1 MNTFF
6 DYQNTQVANLPLHL
20 RKYIVP
26 QDYEKYT
33 PIDHAV
39 WRYVMRQNY
48 SYLKNVAYYPYIP
61 GLKKAG
67 LTIEKIPSLQEIN
80 DALTAIGWGAVTVD
94 GFIPPAAF
102 MEFQAY
108 RVLVI
113 AADIR
118 QLEHIEYTSA
128 PDIIHESAGHAPIIS
143 DTKYNQYLS
152 YLGKIGTKA
161 LFSSKDYELY
171 ESIRALSIIKEMP
184 NIDQKELAEAEAL
197 VLHNQQNLGAPSEM
211 ALLSRLQW
219 WSVEYGLIGDIN
231 NPKIYGAGL
240 LSSIGESASC
250 MQPEVKKI
258 IYTIDALKVGYDITK
273 EQPQLFVTP
282 TFQNLIDVLEQFE
295 STMAYRVGGL
305 ESVTKAIECKNICTA
320 VFSSGLQLS
329 GVFSKVQ
336 ADNNHA
342 IKYINTQGPSSLAFK
357 DQLIEGHDVNY
368 HAHGFGS
375 PVGKLKDATKSL
387 EDYST
392 ADLLSAGMIVDH
404 MVTLA
409 FENGILV
416 EGKLVGQTYKEDK
429 LVLLSFADC
438 KVTDMEGNVFFEPAW
453 GMFDMAIGES
463 IVSVFNGSADKKIF
477 EDQLHI
483 SEQPTHQQ
491 NYTAKD
497 LQYQSLFKQIRAY
510 REQGKSDDSLNQ
522 IWQAIQN
529 DFETDW
535 LGTMELL
542 ELADT
547 MPTEKALANAL
558 RTYLNAQ
565 SIAYP
570 AYSKLIRDG
579 LKIIDAKLKFE

>member
-20 RKYIVP
+20 RKYIVD
-26 QDYEKYT
+26 QVYEKYT
-33 PIDHAV
+33 PVDHAV

-48 SYLKNVAYYPYIP
+48 SFLKNVAYYPYIP

-80 DALTAIGWGAVTVD
+80 DALTSIGWGAVTVD

-152 YLGKIGTKA
+152 YLGTIGTKA
-161 LFSSKDYELY
+161 LFSSKDYALY
-171 ESIRALSIIKEMP
+171 ESIRALSILKETH
-184 NIDQKELAEAEAL
+184 NVDQKELAEAEAL
-197 VLHNQQNLGAPSEM
+197 VLYNQQNLGAPSEM

-219 WSVEYGLIGDIN
+219 WTVEYGLIGSLDQ
-231 NPKIYGAGL
+231 PKIYGAGL

-250 MQPEVKKI
+250 MDPKVKKI
-258 IYTIDALKVGYDITK
+258 EYTIDALKVGYDITK

-282 TFQNLIDVLEQFE
+282 TFQNLIDVLEAFE

-329 GVFSKVQ
+329 GVFSKVH

-357 DQLIEGHDVNY
+357 DQQIEGHDVHY

-387 EDYST
+387 EDYT
-392 ADLLSAGMIVDH
+392 AADLISAGMIKDH
-404 MVTLA
+404 VIALA
-409 FENGILV
+409 FENGIV
-416 EGKLVGQTYKEDK
+416 VDGKLVGQTYMEDK

-453 GMFDMAIGES
+453 GMFDMAIGDT

-497 LQYQSLFKQIRAY
+497 LQYQSLLKQIRVY
-510 REQGKSDDSLNQ
+510 REQGKSDESLNQ

-535 LGTMELL
+535 LAAMELL

-547 MPTEKALANAL
+547 MPTQQVLADAL
-558 RTYLNAQ
+558 RAQLNTQ
-565 SIAYP
+565 SKKYP
-570 AYSKLIRDG
+570 AFSKLIKDG
-579 LKIIDAKLKFE
+579 LKIIDTKLKFE

>member
-1 MNTFF
+1 MSTFF
-6 DYQNTQVANLPLHL
+6 DYQNEQVANLPLHL

-26 QDYEKYT
+26 QVYEKYT
-33 PIDHAV
+33 PVDHAV

-80 DALTAIGWGAVTVD
+80 DALTVIGWGAVTVD

-152 YLGKIGTKA
+152 YLGSIGTKA
-161 LFSSKDYELY
+161 LFSSKDYALY
-171 ESIRALSIIKEMP
+171 ESIRALSILKEIP
-184 NIDQKELAEAEAL
+184 NVDQKELADAEAL
-197 VLHNQQNLGAPSEM
+197 VLYNQQNLGAPSEM

-219 WSVEYGLIGDIN
+219 WTVEYGLIGSIDQ
-231 NPKIYGAGL
+231 PKIYGAGL

-250 MQPEVKKI
+250 MDPKVKKI
-258 IYTIDALKVGYDITK
+258 EYTFDALSYSYDITK

-305 ESVTKAIECKNICTA
+305 ESVSKAIECKNICTA
-320 VFSSGLQLS
+320 VFSSGLQVS
-329 GVFSKVQ
+329 GVFSKVYTDAHQ
-336 ADNNHA
+336 A
-342 IKYINTQGPSSLAFK
+342 IKYINTTGPTSLAFN
-357 DQLIEGHDVNY
+357 DQLLKGHDVHY

-375 PVGKLKDATKSL
+375 PVGKLKDAVKSL
-387 EDYST
+387 EDYT
-392 ADLLSAGMIVDH
+392 AAELESAGIIVDKA
-404 MVTLA
+404 VKLA

-416 EGKLVGQTYKEDK
+416 EGKLVSQTFMEDK
-429 LVLLSFADC
+429 LLLLSFADC
-438 KVTDMEGNVFFEPAW
+438 KVTDKEGQVFFEPAW
-453 GMFDMAIGES
+453 GMFDMAVGDT
-463 IVSVFNGSADKKIF
+463 IVSVFNGSADKNAL
-477 EDQLHI
+477 EDQLYV
-483 SEQPTHQQ
+483 SEQPTHQP

-497 LQYQSLFKQIRAY
+497 LQYQSLFKQIRTY
-510 REQGKSDDSLNQ
+510 REQGKSDENLNE
-522 IWQAIQN
+522 IWQGIQN
-529 DFETDW
+529 EFETDW
-535 LGTMELL
+535 LGAMELL

-547 MPTEKALANAL
+547 MPTQQALAKEL
-558 RTYLNAQ
+558 RAYLNAQ
-565 SIAYP
+565 SEKYP
-570 AYSKLIRDG
+570 VYSKLIRDG
-579 LKIIDAKLKFE
+579 LKIIDTKLKFE

>member
-20 RKYIVP
+20 RKYIVD
-26 QDYEKYT
+26 QVYEKYT
-33 PIDHAV
+33 PVDHAV

-80 DALTAIGWGAVTVD
+80 DALTVIGWGAVTVD

-152 YLGKIGTKA
+152 YLGTIGTKA
-161 LFSSKDYELY
+161 LFSSKDYALY
-171 ESIRALSIIKEMP
+171 ESIRALSILKETHHV
-184 NIDQKELAEAEAL
+184 DQKELAEAEAL
-197 VLHNQQNLGAPSEM
+197 VLYNQQNLGAPSEM

-219 WSVEYGLIGDIN
+219 WTVEYGLIGSLDQ
-231 NPKIYGAGL
+231 PKIYGAGL

-250 MQPEVKKI
+250 MDPKVKKI
-258 IYTIDALKVGYDITK
+258 EYTIDALKVGYDITK

-282 TFQNLIDVLEQFE
+282 TFQNLIDVLEAFE

-305 ESVTKAIECKNICTA
+305 ESVIKAIECKNICTA

-329 GVFSKVQ
+329 GVFSKVY
-336 ADNNHA
+336 ADNNHT

-357 DQLIEGHDVNY
+357 DQLLEGHGVDY
-368 HAHGFGS
+368 HEHGFGS

-392 ADLLSAGMIVDH
+392 ADLISVGMIKDH
-404 MVTLA
+404 VIVLS

-416 EGKLVGQTYKEDK
+416 EGKLVDQTYMEEK

-438 KVTDMEGNVFFEPAW
+438 KVTDTEGNVFFEPAW
-453 GMFDMAIGES
+453 GMFDMAIGDN

-497 LQYQSLFKQIRAY
+497 LQYQSLFKEIRAY

-522 IWQAIQN
+522 IWQQIKN

-547 MPTEKALANAL
+547 MPSQQVLADAL
-558 RTYLNAQ
+558 RAQLNTQ
-565 SIAYP
+565 FKKYP
-570 AYSKLIRDG
+570 AFSKLIKDG
-579 LKIIDAKLKFE
+579 LTIIDAKLKFE

>member
-1 MNTFF
+1 MSTFF
-6 DYQNTQVANLPLHL
+6 DYQNEQVANLPLHL

-26 QDYEKYT
+26 QVYEKYT
-33 PIDHAV
+33 PVDHSV

-80 DALTAIGWGAVTVD
+80 DALTVIGWGAVTVD

-152 YLGKIGTKA
+152 YLGSIGTKA
-161 LFSSKDYELY
+161 LFSSKDYALY
-171 ESIRALSIIKEMP
+171 ESIRALSILKEIP
-184 NIDQKELAEAEAL
+184 NVDQKELADAEAL
-197 VLHNQQNLGAPSEM
+197 VLYNQQNLGAPSEM

-219 WSVEYGLIGDIN
+219 WTVEYGLIGSIDQ
-231 NPKIYGAGL
+231 PKIYGAGL

-250 MQPEVKKI
+250 MDPKVKKI
-258 IYTIDALKVGYDITK
+258 EYTFDALRYSYDITK

-295 STMAYRVGGL
+295 STMAYKVGGL
-305 ESVTKAIECKNICTA
+305 ESVSKAIECKNICTA
-320 VFSSGLQLS
+320 VFSSGLQVS
-329 GVFSKVQ
+329 GVFSKVYTDAHQ
-336 ADNNHA
+336 A
-342 IKYINTQGPSSLAFK
+342 IKYINTTGPTSLAFK
-357 DQLIEGHDVNY
+357 DQLLKGHDVHY

-375 PVGKLKDATKSL
+375 PVGKLKDAKKSL
-387 EDYST
+387 EDYT
-392 ADLLSAGMIVDH
+392 AAELVSAGIIVDKA
-404 MVTLA
+404 VQLT

-416 EGKLVGQTYKEDK
+416 EGKLVSQTFMEDK
-429 LVLLSFADC
+429 LLLLSFADC
-438 KVTDMEGNVFFEPAW
+438 KVTDKEGQVFFEPAW
-453 GMFDMAIGES
+453 GMFDMAIGDT
-463 IVSVFNGSADKKIF
+463 IVSVFNGSADKNAL
-477 EDQLHI
+477 EDQLYV
-483 SEQPTHQQ
+483 SEQPTHQP

-497 LQYQSLFKQIRAY
+497 LQYQSLFKQIRTY
-510 REQGKSDDSLNQ
+510 REQGKSDDSLNE
-522 IWQAIQN
+522 IWQGIQN
-529 DFETDW
+529 EFESDW
-535 LGTMELL
+535 LGAMELL
-542 ELADT
+542 EVADT
-547 MPTEKALANAL
+547 MPTQQALAKEL
-558 RTYLNAQ
+558 RAYLNAQ
-565 SIAYP
+565 SEKYM

-579 LKIIDAKLKFE
+579 LNIIDTKLKFE

>member
-1 MNTFF
+1 MNPFL
-6 DYQNTQVANLPLHL
+6 DYQNAQVANLPLHL

-26 QDYEKYT
+26 QVYEKYT
-33 PIDHAV
+33 PVDHAV

-80 DALTAIGWGAVTVD
+80 DALTDIGWGAVTVD

-152 YLGKIGTKA
+152 YLGSIGTKA
-161 LFSSKDYELY
+161 LFSSKDYALY
-171 ESIRALSIIKEMP
+171 ESIRTLSILKEMP
-184 NIDQKELAEAEAL
+184 NVDQKALEEAEAL
-197 VLHNQQNLGAPSEM
+197 VLYNQQNLGAPSEM

-219 WSVEYGLIGDIN
+219 WTVEYGLIGPIDE
-231 NPKIYGAGL
+231 PKIYGAGL

-250 MQPEVKKI
+250 MDPKVEKI
-258 IYTIDALKVGYDITK
+258 EYTIDALTYGYDITK
-273 EQPQLFVTP
+273 PQPQLFVTP

-305 ESVTKAIECKNICTA
+305 ESVSKAIECKNICTA
-320 VFSSGLQLS
+320 VFSSGLQVS
-329 GVFSKVQ
+329 GVFSKVYTD
-336 ADNNHA
+336 ANHA

-357 DQLIEGHDVNY
+357 EQLLAGHGIDY

-375 PVGKLKDATKSL
+375 PVGKLKNADKSL
-387 EDYST
+387 EDYT
-392 ADLLSAGMIVDH
+392 TEDLISAGFIIDQVIALVFEHGIV
-404 MVTLA
+404 
-409 FENGILV
+409 V
-416 EGKLVGQTYKEDK
+416 EGKLVGQTYMEEK

-438 KVTDMEGNVFFEPAW
+438 NVTDNEGNVFFEPAW
-453 GMFDMAIGES
+453 GIFDMAIGDT
-463 IVSVFNGSADKKIF
+463 IVSVFNGTADKNIF

-497 LQYQSLFKQIRAY
+497 LQYQSLFKQIREY
-510 REQGKSDDSLNQ
+510 REQEKSDDSLNE
-522 IWQAIQN
+522 IWHHIKN
-529 DFETDW
+529 DFEADW
-535 LGTMELL
+535 LGAMELL

-547 MPTEKALANAL
+547 MPTQEALASEL
-558 RTYLNAQ
+558 RNYLNTQ
-565 SIAYP
+565 SNSHP
-570 AYSKLIRDG
+570 THSKLIRDG

>member
-20 RKYIVP
+20 RKYIVD
-26 QDYEKYT
+26 QVYEKYT
-33 PIDHAV
+33 PVDHAV

-48 SYLKNVAYYPYIP
+48 SFLKNVAYYPYIP

-152 YLGKIGTKA
+152 YLGTIGTKA
-161 LFSSKDYELY
+161 LFSSKDYALY
-171 ESIRALSIIKEMP
+171 ESIRALSILKETH
-184 NIDQKELAEAEAL
+184 NVDQKELAEAEAL
-197 VLHNQQNLGAPSEM
+197 VLYNQQNLGAPSEM

-219 WSVEYGLIGDIN
+219 WTVEYGLIGSLDQ
-231 NPKIYGAGL
+231 PKIYGAGL

-250 MQPEVKKI
+250 MDPKVKKI
-258 IYTIDALKVGYDITK
+258 EYTIDALKVGYDITK

-282 TFQNLIDVLEQFE
+282 TFQNLIDVLEAFE

-329 GVFSKVQ
+329 GVFSKVH

-357 DQLIEGHDVNY
+357 DQQIEGHDVHY

-387 EDYST
+387 EDYT
-392 ADLLSAGMIVDH
+392 IADLLSAGMIKDH
-404 MVTLA
+404 VIALA

-416 EGKLVGQTYKEDK
+416 EGKLVGQTYMDDK

-438 KVTDMEGNVFFEPAW
+438 KVIDMEGNVFFEPAW
-453 GMFDMAIGES
+453 GMFDMAIGDT

-491 NYTAKD
+491 NYTSKD

-510 REQGKSDDSLNQ
+510 REQGKSDESLNQ

-535 LGTMELL
+535 LGAMELL

-547 MPTEKALANAL
+547 MPTQQVLADDL
-558 RTYLNAQ
+558 RAQLNTQ
-565 SIAYP
+565 SKKYP
-570 AYSKLIRDG
+570 AFSKLIKDG
-579 LKIIDAKLKFE
+579 LTIIDTKLKFE

>member
-1 MNTFF
+1 MNPFL
-6 DYQNTQVANLPLHL
+6 DYQNAQVANLPLHL

-26 QDYEKYT
+26 QVYEKYT
-33 PIDHAV
+33 PVDHAV

-80 DALTAIGWGAVTVD
+80 DALTDIGWGAVTVD

-152 YLGKIGTKA
+152 YLGSIGTKA
-161 LFSSKDYELY
+161 LFSSKDYALY
-171 ESIRALSIIKEMP
+171 ESIRTLSILKEMP
-184 NIDQKELAEAEAL
+184 NVDQNELAEAEAL
-197 VLHNQQNLGAPSEM
+197 VLYNQQNLGAPSEM

-219 WSVEYGLIGDIN
+219 WTVEYGLIGPIDQ
-231 NPKIYGAGL
+231 PKIYGAGL

-250 MQPEVKKI
+250 MDPKVQKI
-258 IYTIDALKVGYDITK
+258 EYTIDALTYGYDITK
-273 EQPQLFVTP
+273 PQPQLFVTP

-305 ESVTKAIECKNICTA
+305 ESVSKAIECKNICTA
-320 VFSSGLQLS
+320 VFSSGLQVS
-329 GVFSKVQ
+329 GVFSKVYTD
-336 ADNNHA
+336 ANHA
-342 IKYINTQGPSSLAFK
+342 IKYINTQGPTSLAFK
-357 DQLIEGHDVNY
+357 DQLLAGHGLDY

-375 PVGKLKDATKSL
+375 PVGKLKDADKSL
-387 EDYST
+387 EEYT
-392 ADLLSAGMIVDH
+392 TEDLVSAGFIVDQ
-404 MVTLA
+404 VIALV
-409 FENGILV
+409 FENGIVV
-416 EGKLVGQTYKEDK
+416 EGKLVGQTYMEDK
-429 LVLLSFADC
+429 LILLSFADC
-438 KVTDMEGNVFFEPAW
+438 NVTDNEGNVFFEPAW
-453 GMFDMAIGES
+453 GMFDMAIGDT
-463 IVSVFNGSADKKIF
+463 IVSVFNGTADKNAI
-477 EDQLHI
+477 EDQLYV

-497 LQYQSLFKQIRAY
+497 LQYQSLFKQIREY
-510 REQGKSDDSLNQ
+510 REQGKSDDSLNE
-522 IWQAIQN
+522 IWHAIKN
-529 DFETDW
+529 DFEADW
-535 LGTMELL
+535 LGAMELL

-547 MPTEKALANAL
+547 MPTQEALAIEL

-565 SIAYP
+565 SNSHP
-570 AYSKLIRDG
+570 THSKLIRDG

>member
-20 RKYIVP
+20 RKYIVD
-26 QDYEKYT
+26 QVYEKYT
-33 PIDHAV
+33 PVDHAV

-48 SYLKNVAYYPYIP
+48 SFLKNVAYYPYIP

-80 DALTAIGWGAVTVD
+80 DALTLIEWGAVTVD

-143 DTKYNQYLS
+143 DSKYNQYLS
-152 YLGKIGTKA
+152 YLGSIGTKA
-161 LFSSKDYELY
+161 LFSSKDYALY
-171 ESIRALSIIKEMP
+171 ESIRSLSILKEMP
-184 NIDQKELAEAEAL
+184 NVDQKELADAEAL
-197 VLHNQQNLGAPSEM
+197 VLYNQQNLGAPSEM

-219 WSVEYGLIGDIN
+219 WTVEYGLIGSLDQ
-231 NPKIYGAGL
+231 PKIYGAGL

-250 MQPEVKKI
+250 MDPKVKKI
-258 IYTIDALKVGYDITK
+258 EYTIDALKVGYDITK

-282 TFQNLIDVLEQFE
+282 TFQNLIDVLEAFE

-305 ESVTKAIECKNICTA
+305 ESVSKAIECKNICTA

-336 ADNNHA
+336 ADTNHA
-342 IKYINTQGPSSLAFK
+342 IKYINTEGPSSLAFK
-357 DQLIEGHDVNY
+357 DQLLEGHDVNY

-392 ADLLSAGMIVDH
+392 ADLISAGMIVDKSIA
-404 MVTLA
+404 LS

-416 EGKLVGQTYKEDK
+416 EGKLVGQTYMEEK

-438 KVTDMEGNVFFEPAW
+438 KVTDTEGNVFFEPAW
-453 GMFDMAIGES
+453 GMFDMAIGTS

-497 LQYQSLFKQIRAY
+497 LQYQSLFKEIRAY

-522 IWQAIQN
+522 IWQQIKDN
-529 DFETDW
+529 FETDW

-547 MPTEKALANAL
+547 MPSQQVLADAL
-558 RTYLNAQ
+558 RAQLNTQ
-565 SIAYP
+565 FKKYP
-570 AYSKLIRDG
+570 AFSKLIKDG
-579 LKIIDAKLKFE
+579 LTIIDAKLKFE

>member
-1 MNTFF
+1 
-6 DYQNTQVANLPLHL
+6 
-20 RKYIVP
+20 
-26 QDYEKYT
+26 
-33 PIDHAV
+33 
-39 WRYVMRQNY
+39 MRQNY

-404 MVTLA
+404 MVALA

-522 IWQAIQN
+522 IWYAIQN